1 VSSVPQ
7 ASTFLPFKQKGEQMK
22 KEDKDTRYY
31 IDLDIEAR
39 KIIGWDYGQ
48 RYELIEEELP
58 EGQVRIYITRG
69 QFKKLGERK

>member
-1 VSSVPQ
+1 
-7 ASTFLPFKQKGEQMK
+7 MK